1 MRMRLLLPA
10 LFMAFAGVLSPAG
23 LAQDRP
29 AAGAPEAPVNAELKQ
44 AARAFIEDAL
54 NASHAAEIFA
64 DLRRTLREVY
74 IPAFRD
80 VVQGAVPGVPA
91 PDARTAATMAKLL
104 TLLNYMG
111 NAGDELDAALSENRE
126 AMISDVA
133 AEIARTAKPA
143 EIQGIRD
150 LLNLAAVRKSLDA
163 FYALTRLITGFTYQD
178 GRTFSEFSAWA
189 SRQNWDFQHA
199 LPSAPT
205 TGPVPSQ
212 GKIAK
217 AQALVAELMSVS
229 HVDEIVTDVKRF
241 FREVYLETAPMSD
254 EARTQLRSQADQFEF
269 LYNIQKSVVLAAAP
283 SFVAAALDDEQ
294 LATIQG
300 FVRSPA
306 FAKAFNLLRDAVHSG
321 TAFTKEDVLEAKRTF
336 EAIERS
342 AKARDGD
349 AEGKAKAAWD
359 ALIEKWAGI
368 IGNRIS
374 PETRSGLQRS
384 FEDIKDEGS
393 PI

>member
-189 SRQNWDFQHA
+189 GRQNWDFQHA
-199 LPSAPT
+199 LPGAPT